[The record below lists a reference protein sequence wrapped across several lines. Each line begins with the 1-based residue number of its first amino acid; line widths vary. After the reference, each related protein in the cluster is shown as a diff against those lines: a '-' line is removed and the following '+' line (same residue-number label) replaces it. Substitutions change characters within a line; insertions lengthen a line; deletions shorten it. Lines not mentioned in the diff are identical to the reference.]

1 MGEKSH
7 LNRQP
12 ERSLKKSRFFSI
24 LELKCETEK
33 EIVRE
38 QQCVKTPFLESRILA
53 AKKISKSA

>member
-33 EIVRE
+33 EIVRAVM
-38 QQCVKTPFLESRILA
+38 CKNSFLESRILA
-53 AKKISKSA
+53 AKKDF

>member
-33 EIVRE
+33 KSYE
-38 QQCVKTPFLESRILA
+38 QQCVKSSFLESRILA
-53 AKKISKSA
+53 AKKISKPA